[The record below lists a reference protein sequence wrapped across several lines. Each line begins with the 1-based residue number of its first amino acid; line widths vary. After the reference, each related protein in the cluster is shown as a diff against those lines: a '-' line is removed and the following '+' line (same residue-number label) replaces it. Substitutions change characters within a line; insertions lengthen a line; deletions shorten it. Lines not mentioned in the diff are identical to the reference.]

1 MMKEKNII
9 LEHFVALKKHHQVV
23 FSLLILLG
31 VVKIWRG
38 MLNLINRY
46 WFPENLLVS
55 NITGIVIGVFIL
67 YGSHK
72 IMKMLAGE

>member
-1 MMKEKNII
+1 MMKKKNII
-9 LEHFVALKKHHQVV
+9 FEHFILLKKHHQVM

-31 VVKIWRG
+31 VVLVWRG
-38 MLNLINRY
+38 MLNLINMY
-46 WFPENLLVS
+46 WFPSQLLVS
-55 NITGIVIGVFIL
+55 NATGILIGIFIL

>member
-1 MMKEKNII
+1 MKKKNII
-9 LEHFVALKKHHQVV
+9 FEHFVSLKKHHQVL

-31 VVKIWRG
+31 VVFVWRG

-46 WFPENLLVS
+46 WFADNILVS
-55 NITGIVIGVFIL
+55 NVSGMIIGVLIL